1 MDINTTPPI
10 LPIFFSV
17 LLPLKNSHSL
27 SCNYVPI
34 VKTCGHVNL
43 PRAKDGHEDVCLI
56 KKNEVCDFFYNQSLE
71 KLPKHFIHLRINC
84 IQKNMFFSYS
94 KGWWLPTNIWL
105 SFFIGHTAF
114 WPSCTLGRFPC
125 PEVLI
130 IETLIHDKLW

>member
-10 LPIFFSV
+10 LPIFFSC

-56 KKNEVCDFFYNQSLE
+56 KKNEVCDFFYCNQSLE
-71 KLPKHFIHLRINC
+71 KLQKHYFFYELFVFEKTCFPKVDER
-84 IQKNMFFSYS
+84 Q
-94 KGWWLPTNIWL
+94 
-105 SFFIGHTAF
+105 
-114 WPSCTLGRFPC
+114 
-125 PEVLI
+125 
-130 IETLIHDKLW
+130 